1 MADQAPLSRTQ
12 NHQVPAV
19 GTAGNDA
26 TTVLFQAPFAC
37 TVTLVNY
44 VPAAAITGA
53 NTNTRLVELVNKGQ
67 AGSVHGAGRVAAVQ
81 LRCERG
87 GGRREGGHPV
97 GDGREPR
104 PRGRGHG
111 DLELDARR
119 DRDHRPGRPGLG
131 RLSTRNDG

>member
-1 MADQAPLSRTQ
+1 MADQAPLTRTQ

-44 VPAAAITGA
+44 VPASAITGA

-67 AGSVHGAGRVAAVQ
+67 AGSGTTQVASIQFNSGVNAAADDEKAVTLSGTAANLVLAAGDTVIWNSTHVGTGITDP
-81 LRCERG
+81 G
-87 GGRREGGHPV
+87 GLVSVTLSRS
-97 GDGREPR
+97 DG
-104 PRGRGHG
+104 
-111 DLELDARR
+111 
-119 DRDHRPGRPGLG
+119 
-131 RLSTRNDG
+131 